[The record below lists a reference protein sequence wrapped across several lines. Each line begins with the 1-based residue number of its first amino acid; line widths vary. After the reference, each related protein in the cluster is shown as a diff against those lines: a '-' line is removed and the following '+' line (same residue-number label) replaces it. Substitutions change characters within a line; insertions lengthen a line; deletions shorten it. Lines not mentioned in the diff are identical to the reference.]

1 MKYSLVQ
8 KISVSFVLVI
18 LICVALISTLSNIFV
33 EKQFKEYIIDK
44 QEKTNND
51 LVYSI
56 SQLYKGNKNWEVNSI
71 ENLGITALE
80 EGMIIKIKD
89 TDENTIWDATIHNN
103 GLCKQMMEHIGENM
117 ISKYPNLNG
126 GYVETKYN
134 ITSASDI
141 VGTLEIGYYGP
152 YYFNDND
159 LSFIN
164 GINKIILGVGAF
176 SLIISLIVGS
186 IISRRISNPISK
198 VIYKT
203 KLISDGYFGDRI
215 TEKSNT
221 KEISQLIKSINDL
234 ASSLEKQD
242 KLRKRLTSDVAHEL
256 RTPLTSLQGNL
267 EAMID
272 GIWEPKKEVLE
283 SCHEEI
289 LRITRLVSDLEKLTQ
304 YESENLNL
312 NKTEFNLSETI
323 KSSIKNLEKEYNN
336 KQITV
341 DFYEGCKNIFADK
354 DKITQVILNI
364 LTNAIKYNK
373 IGGNIEIRTV
383 KKENSIDISIK
394 DNGIGI
400 SNDDVLHIFERFYRA
415 DKSRNRSTGGSGI
428 GLAISKAIIEAH
440 GGNITANSELN
451 KGTEIVITLLNN
463 EVI

>member
-1 MKYSLVQ
+1 MKYNLVQ

-44 QEKTNND
+44 QENKNND
-51 LVYSI
+51 LLYSI
-56 SQLYKGNKNWEVNSI
+56 SQLYKGDKNWEVNTI
-71 ENLGITALE
+71 ENLGVTALD
-80 EGMIIKIKD
+80 EGMVIKIKD
-89 TDENTIWDATIHNN
+89 IDGNVIWDATVHNN
-103 GLCKQMMEHIGENM
+103 GLCTQMIEHMGKNM
-117 ISKYPNLNG
+117 ASKYPDLNG
-126 GYVETKYN
+126 GYVEKKYN
-134 ITSASDI
+134 ITRASNI

-164 GINKIILGVGAF
+164 GINKIILGVGVF

-186 IISRRISNPISK
+186 IISRRISNPILK
-198 VIYKT
+198 VINKA
-203 KLISDGYFGDRI
+203 KLVSDGYFGDRI
-215 TEKSNT
+215 NEKSNT

-234 ASSLEKQD
+234 ATSLEKQD

-272 GIWEPKKEVLE
+272 GIWEPKKEILE

-323 KSSIKNLEKEYNN
+323 KNAIKNLEKEYNN

-341 DFYEGCKNIFADK
+341 NFYEGCKDIFADK
-354 DKITQVILNI
+354 DKIMQVILNV

-373 IGGNIEIRTV
+373 LGGNIEIRTI
-383 KKENSIDISIK
+383 KKENSIDISFK

-400 SNDDVLHIFERFYRA
+400 SDEDVSHIFERFYRA
-415 DKSRNRSTGGSGI
+415 DKSRDRSTGGSGI

-440 GGNITANSELN
+440 GGNITASSELN
-451 KGTEIVITLLNN
+451 KGTEIVITITNKL
-463 EVI
+463 I